1 MSFIKK
7 SPSETYKD
15 ILYVDNSNSGVD
27 GTARAVKSGSGVDSV
42 VRISSKELAL
52 TPSEDTTSTFGVLDS
67 GSNAKFVVDTTND
80 TVKALGVHV
89 NTQYATFGQSSVE
102 LSAYQA
108 NIHYAVPIGFRYTT
122 TLYPVEI
129 GTGTDPDTTFTTAE
143 ANKERASDI
152 AACLLYLP
160 DAISIDSVTSIE
172 GADTAT
178 GDTTRMHLMSYTFT
192 SGSTSCLT
200 SGTLLGHTADI
211 SHSGDE
217 QAYLTTWTV
226 DSAAVASGKAIL
238 GFFRNDGGSGLDY
251 SVNITV
257 KYHLT

>member
-27 GTARAVKSGSGVDSV
+27 GTARVVKSGSGVDSA
-42 VRISSKELAL
+42 VRISSKVLAL
-52 TPSEDTTSTFGVLDS
+52 RPSEDTTSTFNVSDS

-80 TVKALGVHV
+80 TVKALNVHV
-89 NTQYATFGQSSVE
+89 NTQYAYFGITSLSASSV
-102 LSAYQA
+102 A
-108 NIHYAVPIGFRYTT
+108 NTHYFMPHDRSTQVALVD
-122 TLYPVEI
+122 I

-143 ANKERASDI
+143 TSSQRASE
-152 AACLLYLP
+152 LTPMLMYVP
-160 DAISIDSVTSIE
+160 DAISIDSVISLE

-200 SGTLLGHTADI
+200 SGTLLAHNSDVTNDG
-211 SHSGDE
+211 SE
-217 QAYLTTWTV
+217 QPYKSTWTV
-226 DSAAVASGKAIL
+226 DSAAVTAGKVIGAT
-238 GFFRNDGGSGLDY
+238 FRSDSVNSDY
-251 SVNITV
+251 SVSVII
-257 KYHLT
+257 KYHITG